1 MEPNKSDTMRAR
13 MDEYGAIVKRLAE
26 KYGCE
31 LVDLQAMF
39 DRYFRHRHSTYIA
52 WDRIHPNQMGAT
64 LIAREFLRHCD
75 FDFGHGTDT

>member
-1 MEPNKSDTMRAR
+1 MEPNRCDAMRAR
-13 MDEYGAIVKRLAE
+13 MDEYGAIVKRLAK

-39 DRYFRHRHSTYIA
+39 DRYFRYRHSTCIA

-64 LIAREFLRHCD
+64 LIAREFLRHCG
-75 FDFGHGTDT
+75 FVFEHGTDA